1 MCRLPFYLGRAYQV
15 VADTLKTPKTQIDPS
30 IYISRFAN
38 TLDFGDS
45 THEVAEMAT
54 RLVKRMGR
62 DWIDRGRRPT
72 GLCGAA
78 LFIAARA
85 KSFTIQFKDLE
96 RVAKIGHATIRKRL
110 DEFECTDS
118 ATVRSISLVRRRN
131 LLGSFEKSIFGRKFH
146 SKNLKNDQISA
157 VEPKVLNALYFEYQR
172 FQRQR

>member
-1 MCRLPFYLGRAYQV
+1 MLIDLADALDIDVFHLGRAYQV

-118 ATVRSISLVRRRN
+118 ATVRSIILVRQ
-131 LLGSFEKSIFGRKFH
+131 GVVP
-146 SKNLKNDQISA
+146 D
-157 VEPKVLNALYFEYQR
+157 
-172 FQRQR
+172 